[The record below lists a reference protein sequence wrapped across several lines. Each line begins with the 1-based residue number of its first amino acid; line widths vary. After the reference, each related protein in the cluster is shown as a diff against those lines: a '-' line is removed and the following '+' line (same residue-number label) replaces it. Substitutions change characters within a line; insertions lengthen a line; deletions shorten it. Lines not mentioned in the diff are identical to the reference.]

1 LFPALEEARRQIL
14 GEEAK
19 RRHIIVLSDGL
30 SEDAESASGR
40 SHYYDLA
47 LALAEQGVTI
57 STIALGRDA
66 DTVFLERLASY
77 GRGAFHETADAAS
90 LPEIVLGEFEQHG
103 REKTLAE
110 REFQPLPMRDSPIVG
125 GLAQSDQRWPPV
137 LGLVETELKP
147 LARRDVSVAE
157 SSAPLVASWEYGR
170 GRALAVTTDA
180 DGRWSDRWLRW
191 KEWSRLWSD
200 LVGWLVPESRAAPAR
215 FAIHYRDGA
224 LEIDYSRFDQ
234 DPAGAV
240 SAKVSSPDGRTAELP
255 LERVAPGHYRGSLA
269 TRLAGDYRVD
279 VHAGRGSVTET
290 PLGYTV
296 PNTATV
302 ERPRREPNWA
312 LLDEIART
320 TGGEVNATP
329 DRIKPAPTPEGKEPL
344 APVLLPVAMAI
355 FLLELI
361 VRRLRAG

>member
-1 LFPALEEARRQIL
+1 M
-14 GEEAK
+14 
-19 RRHIIVLSDGL
+19 
-30 SEDAESASGR
+30 
-40 SHYYDLA
+40 
-47 LALAEQGVTI
+47 TI

-110 REFQPLPMRDSPIVG
+110 REFRPLPMRDSPVVG
-125 GLAQSDQRWPPV
+125 ALAQSDPSWPAV

-147 LARRDVSVAE
+147 LARSDVGVAE

-200 LVGWLVPESRAAPAR
+200 LVGWVAPGGRAAPAR
-215 FAIHYRDGA
+215 FAIEYRDGA

-269 TRLAGDYRVD
+269 TRVAGDYRVD
-279 VHAGRGSVTET
+279 VRAGRGSVTES

-296 PNTATV
+296 PSAATV
-302 ERPRREPNWA
+302 ERPRREPNWT
-312 LLDEIART
+312 LLEEIART

-329 DRIKPAPTPEGKEPL
+329 DRIKAVPTPEGKEPL
-344 APVLLPVAMAI
+344 APLLLPAAIAI

-361 VRRLRAG
+361 VRRWRAG